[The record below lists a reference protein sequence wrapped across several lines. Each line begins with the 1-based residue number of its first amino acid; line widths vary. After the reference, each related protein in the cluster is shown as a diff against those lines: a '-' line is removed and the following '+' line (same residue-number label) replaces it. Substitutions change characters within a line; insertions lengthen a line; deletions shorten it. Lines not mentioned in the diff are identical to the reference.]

1 MRIFDWK
8 KLFIATGILIL
19 LIAIFRGCIISCS
32 MKNTSESTSKNET
45 SLSDSPTISMYDDDD
60 DKIISVSLEEYL
72 VGVVA
77 AEMPASFSDEA
88 LKAQAVAARTYTL
101 RRINNGGCE
110 SGADICADS
119 KCCQAYSS
127 DEKLKKNWGTNYRS
141 NMTKI
146 VNAVESTSGQAL
158 YYNGEL
164 IEALYHAASGGQ
176 TEDSENVFA
185 SSQPYLRGVKS
196 TNEKGSSHM
205 TGTVTLTKS
214 KFAST
219 INKQWPRAKLN
230 ANKLKEQFKIIE
242 HYDSGRVKSVKLNKI
257 TVTGREFRTILGLD
271 SAMFSFELQGD
282 NVIIRTLGYGHG
294 VGMSQAGANG
304 MAKSGSDY
312 REILLYYYTGVEI
325 R

>member
-8 KLFIATGILIL
+8 KLFIAAGLLIL
-19 LIAIFRGCIISCS
+19 LIAVFRGCIISCS
-32 MKNTSESTSKNET
+32 MKNTNRSSTKSETI
-45 SLSDSPTISMYDDDD
+45 LSEGPTISMYDDDT
-60 DKIISVSLEEYL
+60 DKTISISLEEYL

-77 AEMPASFSDEA
+77 AEMPASFSEEA

-110 SGADICADS
+110 SGADICGDS

-127 DEKLKKNWGTNYRS
+127 ETKLKKNWGANYNS
-141 NMTKI
+141 NIAK
-146 VNAVESTSGQAL
+146 VANAVLSTSGQAL
-158 YYNGEL
+158 YYDGEL

-196 TNEKGSSHM
+196 TNEEGSSHM
-205 TGTVTLTKS
+205 TGTTTLSKS
-214 KFAST
+214 KFTSA
-219 INKQWPRAKLN
+219 INKQWPNAKLN
-230 ANKLKEQFKIIE
+230 ADKLKDQFKILE
-242 HYDSGRVKSVKLNKI
+242 CYDSGRVKTVKLNKI
-257 TVTGREFRTILGLD
+257 TVTGRELRTALGLD
-271 SAMFSFELQGD
+271 SAMFSFELSSND
-282 NVIIRTLGYGHG
+282 VIIRTLGYGHG

-304 MAKSGSDY
+304 MAKKGSDY
-312 REILLYYYTGVEI
+312 CEILHYYYTGVEI